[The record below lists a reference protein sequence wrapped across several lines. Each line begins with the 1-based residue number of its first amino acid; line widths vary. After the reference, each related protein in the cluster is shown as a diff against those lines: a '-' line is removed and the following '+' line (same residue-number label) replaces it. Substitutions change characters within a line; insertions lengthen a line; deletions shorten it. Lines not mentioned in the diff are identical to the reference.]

1 VATPEKITELIAR
14 ELGGALPIARPPA
27 ERPDRWQRPGIAVIY
42 VDGDIIDGKSRKVPI
57 LGMQRAGGETL
68 VAAIAAARASRR
80 IGAIILRIDSPGGSA
95 LASELVSREV
105 FATRG
110 AKPILCSMGDV
121 AASGGYFIAAGC
133 DTIFAEPMT
142 ITGSIGIFYGKFEL
156 SGLLRKLGI
165 TTETHKRGQH
175 ADVESFVRPYTEE
188 ESALLL
194 EKLSYMYGRF
204 VGATNI
210 MTAMPAVKPTVTG

>member
-1 VATPEKITELIAR
+1 
-14 ELGGALPIARPPA
+14 
-27 ERPDRWQRPGIAVIY
+27 
-42 VDGDIIDGKSRKVPI
+42 
-57 LGMQRAGGETL
+57 
-68 VAAIAAARASRR
+68 
-80 IGAIILRIDSPGGSA
+80 
-95 LASELVSREV
+95 V

-165 TTETHKRGQH
+165 TTATHKRGQH

-188 ESALLL
+188 ERALLL

-204 VGATNI
+204 VGAVAEGRR
-210 MTAMPAVKPTVTG
+210 MKKEQVDAVGRGRVWTGEMA